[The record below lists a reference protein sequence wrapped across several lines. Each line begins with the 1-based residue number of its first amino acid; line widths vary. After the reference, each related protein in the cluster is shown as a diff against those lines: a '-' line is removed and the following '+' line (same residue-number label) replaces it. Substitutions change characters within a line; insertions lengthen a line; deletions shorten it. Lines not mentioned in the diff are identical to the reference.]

1 MRPFSVLLVVHRFAR
16 HAFLRLGICPVS
28 AWALYKDLGF
38 CYCLIRC
45 GDSPYLSM
53 LTEGPE
59 NVPYRWRL
67 MADMRHL
74 DKDKVDINYGKKM

>member
-1 MRPFSVLLVVHRFAR
+1 
-16 HAFLRLGICPVS
+16 
-28 AWALYKDLGF
+28 
-38 CYCLIRC
+38 
-45 GDSPYLSM
+45 M

-74 DKDKVDINYGKKM
+74 DKDKVDINYGKKI